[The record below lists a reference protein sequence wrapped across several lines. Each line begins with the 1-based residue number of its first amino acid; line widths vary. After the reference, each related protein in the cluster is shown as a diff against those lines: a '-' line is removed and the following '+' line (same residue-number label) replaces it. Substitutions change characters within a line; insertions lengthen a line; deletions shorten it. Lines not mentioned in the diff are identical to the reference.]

1 MSPAPR
7 REVVRTT
14 GAVRKRVRAWRR
26 AGKRVAFVPTM
37 GYFHEGHL
45 SLMRRAQRLAD
56 RVVVSVFVNPTQFG
70 PGEDFAT
77 YPRNVSGDLA
87 LARAE
92 RVHLCFVPRA
102 EDLYAA
108 DRRTEVH
115 VTGLEHVL
123 EGVARPT
130 HFAGVSLVVLKLLHI
145 VEPDVLILGQKD
157 AQQAVV
163 LERMIQDLDVPVRV
177 VRGPIVRE
185 RDGLAMSSRNVRLG
199 AEDRRAA
206 TVLWRALREAQHR
219 IRAGER
225 NASSVEALVRKTI
238 AGEPRA
244 RLDYVAVVD
253 ARTLAPVKR
262 LDGRVLIPVAA
273 HVGST
278 RLIDNLEIRV
288 GATS

>member
-1 MSPAPR
+1 MKRAPR
-7 REVVRTT
+7 MEVVRTS

-26 AGKRVAFVPTM
+26 AGKTIAFVPTM

-45 SLMRRAQRLAD
+45 SLMRRAERLAD

-77 YPRNVSGDLA
+77 YPRNVSRDLA

-92 RVHLCFVPRA
+92 RVDLCFLPRT
-102 EDLYAA
+102 EGLYAA

-115 VTGLEHVL
+115 VTGIEHVL
-123 EGVARPT
+123 EGRARPT
-130 HFAGVSLVVLKLLHI
+130 HFGGVALIVLKLLHV
-145 VEPDVLILGQKD
+145 VEPDLLVLGQKD
-157 AQQAVV
+157 AQQAVI

-206 TVLWRALREAQHR
+206 TVLWRALKEARNR

-225 NASSVEALVRKTI
+225 NASSVEALVRESI
-238 AGEPRA
+238 GREPRA

-262 LDGRVLIPVAA
+262 LGGRVLIPVAA
-273 HVGST
+273 HVGGT
-278 RLIDNLEIRV
+278 RLIDNLELRI
-288 GATS
+288 GSAT